1 MLSSVVF
8 YRCQKVTLLHVNDI
22 HSHFEEVNIK
32 TGTCKQEDKDKG
44 NCYGGLSRIFSYVRD
59 VRREDPEALLLNAG
73 DFYQGTMWYTIF
85 KYQPVIEF
93 SNLLNYTSGSLGNH
107 DWDDGG
113 EGLKPFTDEANFPLL
128 AANVLSETVPK
139 IRSSVVVSV
148 KGVKIGIIGYVTP
161 ETVSISN
168 PGNRTYFYDI
178 IPSVR
183 EEAKTLKSLGVNILI
198 AVGHAGYNVD
208 KEMARTV
215 EELDVVVGG
224 HSHTFLYTGEEPSIE
239 KAQGDYPTFIRQE
252 SGRVVPVVQA
262 YCYTK
267 YLGHME
273 LQFDEEGEL
282 LKPVEYL
289 GVWFAEPILLDSSI
303 AKDEWIESK
312 FEKYLSVLKPYK
324 EVVGSTLV
332 PLERNDNNESLL
344 GNVVTDSML
353 SAWKE
358 AEVCKWKLPYFT
370 KIYFYLCVL
379 LQKWAENIA

>member
-1 MLSSVVF
+1 M
-8 YRCQKVTLLHVNDI
+8 NDI
-22 HSHFEEVNIK
+22 HSHFEEVNIN
-32 TGTCKQEDKDKG
+32 TGTCKQGDKDKG
-44 NCYGGLSRIFSYVRD
+44 VCYGGLSRIFSYVKD
-59 VRREDPEALLLNAG
+59 VRRVDPESIFLNAG

-113 EGLKPFTDEANFPLL
+113 EGLKPFVTKANFPLL
-128 AANVLSETVPK
+128 AANVLSEAVPN

-148 KGVKIGIIGYVTP
+148 KGVKVGIIGYVTP

-168 PGNRTYFYDI
+168 PGNKTYFYDI

-208 KEMARTV
+208 KELARTV

-224 HSHTFLYTGEEPSIE
+224 HSHTFLYTGKEPSIE
-239 KAQGDYPTFIRQE
+239 KAQGNYPTLISQE
-252 SGRVVPVVQA
+252 SGKVVPVVQA

-267 YLGHME
+267 YLGHLE

-282 LKPVEYL
+282 LKPVETL
-289 GVWFAEPILLDSSI
+289 GVWFAQPILLDSSI
-303 AKDEWIESK
+303 AKDEWIEAK
-312 FEKYLSVLKPYK
+312 FEKYLSVLRPYK
-324 EVVGSTLV
+324 DVVGSTLGS
-332 PLERNDNNESLL
+332 LERNENNESLL

-353 SAWKE
+353 SVWNE
-358 AEVCKWKLPYFT
+358 AEVCKLKIPYFT
-370 KIYFYLCVL
+370 KIYSYLCL
-379 LQKWAENIA
+379 LFQNWFGNKA